1 MGVRQ
6 GSLESA
12 APRQGWEEAR
22 DYFVGVD
29 LGQARDY
36 TAIAIVQRVRVP
48 AGPPQGE
55 DEEAQATQT
64 AYHLRHLER
73 VDLGTRY
80 PAIIARVVGL
90 LATSPLSQ
98 ESPLV
103 VDRTGVGAAV
113 VDMFT
118 AAGADPRAITI
129 HGGDTVIRE
138 DRHDRVPKRELVGS
152 LIAIQQSGRLQ
163 TAAGLTLWPTLVNE
177 LVNFQLKVNIASG
190 HDSYEAW
197 RESVHDDLVLATAM
211 ACWYAENEPAA
222 LPWIPC
228 QVVHSAWPWGSA
240 GGRGG
245 AGRRGGTRER

>member
-12 APRQGWEEAR
+12 EPRHGWEEAR
-22 DYFVGVD
+22 NYFVGVD

-36 TAIAIVQRVRVP
+36 TAIAIVQRVTQSVG
-48 AGPPQGE
+48 AGVGE
-55 DEEAQATQT
+55 VHTT
-64 AYHLRHLER
+64 INYHLRHLER
-73 VDLGTRY
+73 VELGTRY
-80 PAIIARVVGL
+80 PAIITRVVGL

-138 DRHDRVPKRELVGS
+138 DRHDRVPKRELVGT

-163 TAAGLTLWPTLVNE
+163 TAAGLTLWPTLVGE
-177 LVNFQLKVNIASG
+177 LVNFQLKVNIATG

-197 RESVHDDLVLATAM
+197 RESVHDDLVLAVAM
-211 ACWYAENEPAA
+211 ACWYAENEPPA

-228 QVVHSAWPWGSA
+228 QAVHSSWQWGSA
-240 GGRGG
+240 GHPPRSKQSRPWGLRP
-245 AGRRGGTRER
+245 